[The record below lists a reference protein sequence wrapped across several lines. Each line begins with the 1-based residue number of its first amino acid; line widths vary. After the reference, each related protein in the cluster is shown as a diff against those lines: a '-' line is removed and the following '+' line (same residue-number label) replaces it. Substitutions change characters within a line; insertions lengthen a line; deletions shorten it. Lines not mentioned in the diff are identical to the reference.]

1 MKSIV
6 PTELYDLVR
15 QGRPIE
21 LIDVRTP
28 AEYQEV
34 HADLA
39 SSVPLDA
46 IDPAAIMRGRADSG
60 QPLYLICRSGG
71 RSGRAC
77 EQFIAA
83 GFPNVVNVEGGT
95 LAWLEAEL
103 PVVWGEPMPVES
115 GGCGKAGC
123 GCKSKRN

>member
-15 QGRPIE
+15 QGRPVD

-28 AEYQEV
+28 EEYQEV
-34 HADLA
+34 HAELA
-39 SSVPLDA
+39 SCEPLDTL
-46 IDPAAIMRGRADSG
+46 DPVAIMQHRKDAG

-71 RSGRAC
+71 RSEWAC

-83 GFPNVVNVEGGT
+83 GYPNVVNVEGGT
-95 LAWLEAEL
+95 RAWLESNL
-103 PVVWGEPMPVES
+103 PVVWGEQMPVES
-115 GGCGKAGC
+115 GGCGSPGC
-123 GCKSKRN
+123 GCRSARG

>member
-15 QGRPIE
+15 QGRAVE

-34 HADLA
+34 HAELA
-39 SSVPLDA
+39 SSVPLDT
-46 IDPAAIMRGRADSG
+46 IDPVAIMQRRKDAGE
-60 QPLYLICRSGG
+60 PLYMICHIGG
-71 RSGRAC
+71 RSQWAC

-95 LAWLEAEL
+95 AAWLESNL
-103 PVVWGEPMPVES
+103 PVVWGEPTPAES
-115 GGCGKAGC
+115 GGCGQPDC
-123 GCKSKRN
+123 GCQSKRG

>member
-15 QGRPIE
+15 QGRPVE

-34 HADLA
+34 HAELA
-39 SSVPLDA
+39 SCVPLDTVE
-46 IDPAAIMRGRADSG
+46 PALVMRGRKDAG

-71 RSGRAC
+71 RSERAC

-95 LAWLEAEL
+95 AAWLESNL
-103 PVVWGEPMPVES
+103 PVVWGEPTPAES
-115 GGCGKAGC
+115 GGCGQPGC
-123 GCKSKRN
+123 GCQSKRG

>member
-6 PTELYDLVR
+6 PAELYDLVR
-15 QGRPIE
+15 QGRPVE

-34 HADLA
+34 HAELA
-39 SSVPLDA
+39 RNVPLDT
-46 IDPAAIMRGRADSG
+46 IDPVAVMRGRADAG

-71 RSGRAC
+71 RSGKAC
-77 EQFIAA
+77 EQFVAA

-95 LAWLEAEL
+95 AAWLESNL
-103 PVVWGEPMPVES
+103 PVVWGEPMPVTS
-115 GGCGKAGC
+115 GGCGSPGC
-123 GCKSKRN
+123 GCQSKRG